1 MKKVYYL
8 FKRFIAFI
16 IDVFAFYYPSK
27 VARFSHGELI
37 LIWILYDSLLIYYLN
52 GKTFGKKW
60 MGLKVISENNETISL
75 ELEPLPESP
84 VPKIISTL
92 ILLLGDLQ
100 IIGNSKSQ
108 AWHDKMVRTLVILN
122 DK

>member
-75 ELEPLPESP
+75 ERAFTRSIL
-84 VPKIISTL
+84 KILSTL